1 MLSVGD
7 TVLLE
12 TISNNDDDKIVF
24 RSKVLDIKDGT
35 FSIGPPLKEDTNRTE
50 PIIPENTT
58 FQAQFVA
65 KNQKVYKF
73 QTKLIE
79 KIRDNIAMF
88 ELELPDES
96 EFINIQ
102 RRSFIRVEAQL
113 KVKVLSPENKFP
125 AFDTYSVDISAGGLK
140 LILPKNIE
148 LEKEESVVC
157 SFILPLSKNDVFLQ
171 MKSRVVRVTDK
182 ISNQYVSLEFE
193 EITEQERQLI
203 VQYCFE
209 RQLAL
214 RKKGF

>member
-12 TISNNDDDKIVF
+12 TITSDDDDKIVF
-24 RSKVLDIKDGT
+24 RSKVLDIKDDT
-35 FSIGPPLKEDTNRTE
+35 FSIGPPIKEDTNRTE
-50 PIIPENTT
+50 PIIPENTE

-79 KIRDNIAMF
+79 KKRDGIAMF
-88 ELELPDES
+88 ELELPAEED
-96 EFINIQ
+96 FIQIQ
-102 RRSFIRVEAQL
+102 RRSFIRVVAQL
-113 KVKVLSPENKFP
+113 KIKVISPGNEFP

-140 LILPKNIE
+140 LILPKNIT
-148 LEKEESVVC
+148 LEEEQLVIC
-157 SFILPLSKNDVFLQ
+157 SFILPLSQNDVFMQL
-171 MKSRVVRVTDK
+171 KSRVVRITDR
-182 ISNQYVSLEFE
+182 ISNRYASLQFE
-193 EITEQERQLI
+193 DITENERQSI
-203 VQYCFE
+203 VKYCFE